1 MYWTEA
7 LFATGSRTMNERAF
21 GLASGF
27 HAGAPDHPSL
37 VGFED
42 RVHYGIV
49 ITIAL
54 TAHPLPWQCMFTC
67 MRGGCF
73 EAMPEKAL

>member
-1 MYWTEA
+1 MPA
-7 LFATGSRTMNERAF
+7 SLVL

-27 HAGAPDHPSL
+27 PAGAPDQL
-37 VGFED
+37 GVVGFED
-42 RVHYGIV
+42 RVHHGIV
-49 ITIAL
+49 ITIAF

-67 MRGGCF
+67 MRGGYF

>member
-1 MYWTEA
+1 
-7 LFATGSRTMNERAF
+7 MNERAF

-67 MRGGCF
+67 MRGGCL
-73 EAMPEKAL
+73 EDMPEKAL